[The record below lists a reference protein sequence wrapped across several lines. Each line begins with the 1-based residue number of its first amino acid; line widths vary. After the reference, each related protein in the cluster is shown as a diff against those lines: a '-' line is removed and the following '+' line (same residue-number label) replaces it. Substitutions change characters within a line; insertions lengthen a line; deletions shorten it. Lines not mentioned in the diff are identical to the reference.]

1 MLGACTVKRA
11 FGLEKVPDPDELEL
25 ENDAPFTRG
34 ARGLL
39 GLEKLGARNE
49 GTRNPLNGFLNLN

>member
-11 FGLEKVPDPDELEL
+11 FGLETVPDPLEL

-34 ARGLL
+34 ARGLF